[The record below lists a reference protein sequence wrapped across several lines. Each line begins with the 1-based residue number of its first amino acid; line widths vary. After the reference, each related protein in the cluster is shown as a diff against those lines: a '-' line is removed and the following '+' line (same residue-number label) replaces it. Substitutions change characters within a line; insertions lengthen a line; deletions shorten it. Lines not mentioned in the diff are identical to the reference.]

1 MLLQVTTG
9 CSHNKCSFCTMYRDT
24 PFSVESMGQ
33 IEKDLAEA
41 RAFARLARRL
51 NERPVRYGE
60 GAILR

>member
-1 MLLQVTTG
+1 
-9 CSHNKCSFCTMYRDT
+9 MYRDT
-24 PFSVESMGQ
+24 PFQVEPMEQ

-60 GAILR
+60 GAILL